1 MERLY
6 DFFGIYV
13 VPCGF
18 YMSLFVLI
26 RISSIDVSR
35 FQVEMESRLGGR
47 AGGEGCGGKLA
58 TIRGLDIQQ

>member
-26 RISSIDVSR
+26 RILSTDVTG
-35 FQVEMESRLGGR
+35 FKAEVESLWGVGQIWT
-47 AGGEGCGGKLA
+47 K
-58 TIRGLDIQQ
+58 

>member
-13 VPCGF
+13 VPRGF

-26 RISSIDVSR
+26 RILSTDVTGFKAEVRIPS
-35 FQVEMESRLGGR
+35 GGG
-47 AGGEGCGGKLA
+47 ANLDK
-58 TIRGLDIQQ
+58 IRGLDVQQ